1 MKYQI
6 HSKPVLVIGASG
18 YVGARLVPRL
28 LEWGYRV
35 CAAGRSIKKLKDRP
49 WAGHYRVE
57 LVEIDVFDR
66 KSVEQAC
73 KCCFAAYYLVHSM
86 SPDQKDFAHADREAA
101 MNVAWA
107 AEKAGLKRII
117 YLGGLGE
124 ENSNLSE
131 HLRSR
136 IEVGKIL
143 QSGNIPTTILRAAM
157 IIGAG
162 SASFEILR
170 YLVER
175 LPIMI
180 TPRWV
185 STECQ
190 PIAIRNAI
198 DYLVCCLEVPE
209 TIGQTFDI
217 GGPEV
222 LTYHRLMDIYT
233 EEANLQKRLVI
244 PVPVLTPR
252 LSSYWIHL
260 VTPLHASLA
269 RPLAEGLSNKVVCI
283 DDRIRYLIPQ
293 NLLDCRQAIRL
304 ALDQSQHNLMEDLQK
319 NKSWV
324 PPPEWSY
331 PGDPKWAGGTVYMDH
346 RRIILEATPMDLW
359 QPLLRI
365 GGETGWYYADWL
377 WSLRGFL
384 DRLIGGVGMR
394 RGRSNLKSLN
404 QGDIVDF
411 WRVAMVE
418 PQQRLLLVAEM
429 KLPGRAILDFRII
442 KVNEKYT
449 ELHQTARFMPR
460 GLLGIFYWYGVY
472 PLHELVFNGMLNRI
486 ADCIGKPIIAGP
498 EHTKR
503 QIGFE

>member
-1 MKYQI
+1 
-6 HSKPVLVIGASG
+6 
-18 YVGARLVPRL
+18 
-28 LEWGYRV
+28 
-35 CAAGRSIKKLKDRP
+35 
-49 WAGHYRVE
+49 
-57 LVEIDVFDR
+57 
-66 KSVEQAC
+66 
-73 KCCFAAYYLVHSM
+73 
-86 SPDQKDFAHADREAA
+86 
-101 MNVAWA
+101 
-107 AEKAGLKRII
+107 
-117 YLGGLGE
+117 
-124 ENSNLSE
+124 
-131 HLRSR
+131 
-136 IEVGKIL
+136 
-143 QSGNIPTTILRAAM
+143 
-157 IIGAG
+157 
-162 SASFEILR
+162 
-170 YLVER
+170 
-175 LPIMI
+175 
-180 TPRWV
+180 
-185 STECQ
+185 
-190 PIAIRNAI
+190 
-198 DYLVCCLEVPE
+198 
-209 TIGQTFDI
+209 
-217 GGPEV
+217 
-222 LTYHRLMDIYT
+222 
-233 EEANLQKRLVI
+233 
-244 PVPVLTPR
+244 
-252 LSSYWIHL
+252 
-260 VTPLHASLA
+260 
-269 RPLAEGLSNKVVCI
+269 
-283 DDRIRYLIPQ
+283 
-293 NLLDCRQAIRL
+293 
-304 ALDQSQHNLMEDLQK
+304 
-319 NKSWV
+319 
-324 PPPEWSY
+324 
-331 PGDPKWAGGTVYMDH
+331 MDH